1 MGGFRTRAG
10 LEPAPT
16 VDGACDRS
24 HCHTGDVSNAGGKG
38 LCIVYFRFDI
48 TRNRCGV
55 VRGASFRPLT
65 MSVIGAEV
73 WLALSELV
81 WMGIAERVSD
91 IIPVGYS
98 WYDKASDQYR

>member
-1 MGGFRTRAG
+1 MPMA
-10 LEPAPT
+10 
-16 VDGACDRS
+16 
-24 HCHTGDVSNAGGKG
+24 
-38 LCIVYFRFDI
+38 
-48 TRNRCGV
+48 
-55 VRGASFRPLT
+55 

-81 WMGIAERVSD
+81 WMWIAEHVSD